1 MTPEERE
8 DERQEIE
15 RLCLAVIN
23 EKDPDKLT
31 TLVEALN
38 ELLERRHQSNKTGAA

>member
-8 DERQEIE
+8 NQQREIE

-23 EKDPDKLT
+23 EKDPAKLT
-31 TLVEALN
+31 KLVEALN
-38 ELLERRHQSNKTGAA
+38 EILERRQSNKTGAA